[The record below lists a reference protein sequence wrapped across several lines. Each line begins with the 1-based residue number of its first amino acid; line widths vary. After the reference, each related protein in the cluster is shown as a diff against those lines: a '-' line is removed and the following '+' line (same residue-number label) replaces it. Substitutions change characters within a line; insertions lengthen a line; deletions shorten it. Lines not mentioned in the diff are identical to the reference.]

1 MMEFA
6 NQVQRKYD
14 NKILA
19 IRSDNG
25 TEFKNYTLDDFL
37 GEEGI
42 EHQYSTPYT
51 PQQNGVAERKN
62 RTLIEAAR
70 TMMMEYKSN
79 YNFWAEAI
87 STACHATNR
96 LYFRK
101 GLEKTPYE
109 ILTGNK
115 PNVSYFKVFGC
126 KCYIL
131 VKDTR
136 LSKFDSRAQEGIFVG
151 YATDSHAYRVFN
163 KSSGRVVESCDVT
176 FDEDDRSLEERSA
189 SFNLYNNLK
198 FNLNLKINL
207 DIYNNNQVQVHLNK
221 LKNNIHRKLVYLNT
235 QHQVTK
241 VKLQRNVTTRRQ
253 LANFCAH
260 HAFVSR
266 VEPLKVDDALKD
278 PDWLNAMQEELNNF
292 KRNDVWTL
300 MKRPDHCRNVIGT
313 KWIFKNKQDESG
325 TVIRNK
331 ARLVAQGYS
340 QVEGVDFGETFAP
353 VARLE
358 SIRILLAF
366 ASHHGFKLQQMDV
379 KSAFLN
385 GPLHEEV
392 YVKQPPGFEDPHFP
406 DHVFKLKKALY
417 GLKQAPRAWY
427 EHLKELLEDRGFE
440 VGKID
445 PTLFTKKVNG
455 ELFVCQ
461 LYVDDIIFGS
471 TNTKFNDEFAMLMTN
486 RFEMS
491 MMGELKYFLGFE
503 IKQMRQGTFIN
514 QAKYLQDMLKRFD
527 MKDAKGIGTPMQ
539 LKCQLTLDEGG
550 KAVDTK
556 LYRSMIGSLLYLCA
570 SRPDIMLSVARCLF
584 CVTMRAESR
593 SPTIRCSVELWELIV
608 HGHREPQDPT
618 RLTSTEF
625 YNRQLNASAR
635 DKIRSGINRKLL
647 DQVDDIVSAKELWDR
662 IVVLQEGTDLIQSAL
677 YETAKQEAYQF
688 MIRDGESIFD
698 AYARLGALKVRVKG
712 LGVEKYNDGFEMNEA
727 FIKSKVI
734 AMIAVKQEDTNLG
747 LNLQI
752 MTKSADLNS
761 DDLVS
766 YVAANE
772 SMAKAGKRLK
782 AMNRVDEASHNHEA
796 SHNLALKARAD
807 HESKEDYEIEEDEE
821 MTSTSD
827 IATDFA
833 FFAKKYKAKFPMLL
847 NDKKKKRTCYNCDED
862 NHFANECP
870 YEKRVDKPK
879 FIKGV
884 KPRLKP
890 NPIND
895 RYKKNKGRAFVG
907 AEYLSDEEEEDE
919 EKEAGVA
926 GLAYSKPGSLF
937 TYDYSKDYST
947 ENDVGSSFMARTTQD
962 DDSDDSPSSPIIGS
976 CLMARETKVMEP
988 PPSLS
993 SVLDDENEDQE
1004 ELTML
1009 KELYDVRCTLRGEA
1023 LVKFDFLMDSLKE
1036 KDESIEELEY
1046 QLNEKERR
1054 FNLLRQELKTERCI
1068 SQGLKQQIETYEL
1081 DKVKDLETIDRAQ
1094 LLTQELNASKE
1105 ELEVAHAS
1113 LTRDLDHL
1121 ERANKLVKDELKKLG
1136 ENHDLLQESY
1146 KKALGSM
1153 KDPIDVEKLAC
1164 SSISFT
1170 SEHAKLVEEHVR
1182 LQEELSLHV
1191 ETNAYLES
1199 LVTKYGL
1206 DYHPNESSCEQ
1217 ASILEENV
1225 RLTKELAKFTT
1236 AKNKMGLDDL
1246 LSKQRSNNQKY
1257 GLGYTPKSHKKNNYK
1272 KEKPAQDKNKKVTN
1286 NGKASKGKAT
1296 SGARTGPNDHYALF
1310 VDYYG
1315 DVYAN
1320 YVGPPNGYAYREYSI
1335 WGYSSGGPKWVFDS
1349 GCTNHMTGGK
1359 GVLDQFIEDI
1369 HKKSSIT
1376 FGDNSKGKV
1385 LGYGKVAISKDLCL
1399 ETVMLVEHL
1408 GYNLLSIYHLAD
1420 AGYNSYF
1427 TKYYV
1432 QVFRSDNLK
1441 LVLVGFV
1448 ENNLYVV
1455 DLSKESPSFS
1465 TCLMAA
1471 KHDEGWLWHRRLG
1484 HVNMRNLK
1492 QLLKGEHIVGL
1503 TGVSFEKDRVCS
1515 ACVAGKQL
1523 KKKHPI
1529 KSIVTTSRPLEL
1541 LHLDLFGPSHYDT
1554 LGGSKYG
1561 LVIVDDYSRY
1571 SWVFLLKSKDETHR
1585 EFITFAKKAQRMYE
1599 SEIKAIRTDNG
1610 TEFKNYTMQEF
1621 VDDEGIKHEFSAP
1634 YTPQQNGVVER
1645 KNRTIIEMART
1656 MLSEFNSP
1664 HNFWGEAIS
1673 TAVHYSN
1680 RLFLR
1685 PLHNKTPYEL
1695 LTGNKPNVM
1704 YIRVFGCKCL
1714 VKNNKGKLGK
1724 FETRTIEGIFVGY
1737 AENSHA
1743 YRYYNRSSG
1752 TIEVSCDVV
1761 FLEDN
1766 GSQVEQVVPCVAGN
1780 DVDPSSAIK
1789 HMGIGHIRP
1798 MEVHNDDQDDGVD
1811 VSSTPQVEPS
1821 STQAEPS
1828 SATQEPPSTQDES
1841 QSEEQEEDPHSME
1854 QDHDDDQETSSTH
1867 DQAQVVPHDQVLA
1880 RDEFIDHEGTIR
1892 KIKAATR
1899 ASDMKVDQ
1907 VLGSWSGEP
1916 PRGNVAK
1923 RGRMAD
1929 PPRRSSSRAPPQAQ
1943 QGTDTGSSAR
1953 GRTKSVATKHK
1964 DKNVVQEDDEVV
1976 PTINVGAANRL
1987 EWQEWRT
1994 LNPYR
1999 FEKPTYT
2006 RSDKAFWTNTQAAL
2020 WEGFYDSHEFMK
2032 HGNIVSPKAINPEEL
2047 ALHEA
2052 TKYRFVVQTLRS
2064 LGLYDLV
2071 CLKPDDTQDDPTFC
2085 PLLVRQFHC
2094 TVFFHDDED
2103 RTLTWMTGKT
2113 KYSCSYSQFRAAM
2126 GCGDDSDPGY
2136 KIHSRSRLT
2145 RGDISFCY
2153 PPNPTPGPPTISGM
2167 YYSYLVLAKLFREN
2181 LISKSG
2187 DHSEVRN
2194 YHLNLMYYCHPD
2206 RVRKIDGCDLIYCE
2220 LKRAIMDR
2228 MTPNYAQYVQR
2239 LINYIVPAPRNVIG
2253 EKVIMDPFRFPI
2265 QEATRP
2271 DVPSMMPT
2279 TERRSKAHHDH
2290 DASSSHSRRSQHG
2303 AARFFTCLFQMC
2315 KRSHDVAHQTL
2326 TMTQETRRRQN
2337 EFMASRN
2344 HFVPPPGPE
2353 MEPVIAPQWE
2363 MPPLTD
2369 EMLQNF
2375 DFSVYAHGALPRP
2388 ARAPPADYADDDE
2401 GNDDAGD
2408 DDAGDDDARESSSSL
2423 GFGHY

>member
-1 MMEFA
+1 MRHKWCIKGTRRLKETPHF
-6 NQVQRKYD
+6 NNNRK
-14 NKILA
+14 
-19 IRSDNG
+19 G
-25 TEFKNYTLDDFL
+25 V
-37 GEEGI
+37 
-42 EHQYSTPYT
+42 YSRNPS
-51 PQQNGVAERKN
+51 
-62 RTLIEAAR
+62 AAR
-70 TMMMEYKSN
+70 SN
-79 YNFWAEAI
+79 RASNRPPAAR
-87 STACHATNR
+87 ST
-96 LYFRK
+96 
-101 GLEKTPYE
+101 
-109 ILTGNK
+109 
-115 PNVSYFKVFGC
+115 
-126 KCYIL
+126 
-131 VKDTR
+131 
-136 LSKFDSRAQEGIFVG
+136 
-151 YATDSHAYRVFN
+151 
-163 KSSGRVVESCDVT
+163 GRQPE
-176 FDEDDRSLEERSA
+176 
-189 SFNLYNNLK
+189 
-198 FNLNLKINL
+198 
-207 DIYNNNQVQVHLNK
+207 HP
-221 LKNNIHRKLVYLNT
+221 
-235 QHQVTK
+235 
-241 VKLQRNVTTRRQ
+241 
-253 LANFCAH
+253 AH
-260 HAFVSR
+260 D
-266 VEPLKVDDALKD
+266 PVD
-278 PDWLNAMQEELNNF
+278 
-292 KRNDVWTL
+292 
-300 MKRPDHCRNVIGT
+300 
-313 KWIFKNKQDESG
+313 
-325 TVIRNK
+325 
-331 ARLVAQGYS
+331 
-340 QVEGVDFGETFAP
+340 
-353 VARLE
+353 
-358 SIRILLAF
+358 
-366 ASHHGFKLQQMDV
+366 
-379 KSAFLN
+379 
-385 GPLHEEV
+385 
-392 YVKQPPGFEDPHFP
+392 
-406 DHVFKLKKALY
+406 
-417 GLKQAPRAWY
+417 
-427 EHLKELLEDRGFE
+427 
-440 VGKID
+440 
-445 PTLFTKKVNG
+445 
-455 ELFVCQ
+455 
-461 LYVDDIIFGS
+461 
-471 TNTKFNDEFAMLMTN
+471 
-486 RFEMS
+486 
-491 MMGELKYFLGFE
+491 
-503 IKQMRQGTFIN
+503 
-514 QAKYLQDMLKRFD
+514 
-527 MKDAKGIGTPMQ
+527 
-539 LKCQLTLDEGG
+539 
-550 KAVDTK
+550 
-556 LYRSMIGSLLYLCA
+556 
-570 SRPDIMLSVARCLF
+570 
-584 CVTMRAESR
+584 R
-593 SPTIRCSVELWELIV
+593 SPTDSTQEHSNPVADRSAGPDRRVRRTARSTGRQPEEPDDEKMIRSPARSDRLRTGQSGPWSGLTGFVEETLSCSVELWEIIL
-608 HGHREPQDPT
+608 HGYREPQDPI

-635 DKIRSGINRKLL
+635 DKIRSGINHKLL
-647 DQVDDIVSAKELWDR
+647 DQVNDIGSAKELWDR
-662 IVVLQEGTDLIQSAL
+662 IVVLQEGTDLIQSSL
-677 YETAKQEAYQF
+677 YETAKQEAHRF
-688 MIRDGESIFD
+688 MIREEESIAD
-698 AYARLGALKVRVKG
+698 AYARLGALRVRIKG
-712 LGVEKYNDGFEMNEA
+712 LGAEKYDDGFEMNEG

-734 AMIAVKQEDTNLG
+734 AMIAVKQEDTNLA

-772 SMAKAGKRLK
+772 NMAKAGKMLM

-807 HESKEDYEIEEDEE
+807 HGGEEEYEIEEDEE

-833 FFAKKYKAKFPMLL
+833 FFAKKYKGKLPMLL
-847 NDKKKKRTCYNCDED
+847 NDKKKKRTCYNCDEES
-862 NHFANECP
+862 HFANECP

-895 RYKKNKGRAFVG
+895 RYKRNKGRAFVG

-926 GLAYSKPGSLF
+926 GLAFSKPGSLF

-947 ENDVGSSFMARTTQD
+947 ENDVGSSFMARITQD
-962 DDSDDSPSSPIIGS
+962 DDSDDSSSSTTVGS

-993 SVLDDENEDQE
+993 SVLDDEAENQK
-1004 ELTML
+1004 ELNVL
-1009 KELYDVRCTLRGEA
+1009 KELYNVRCTLRGEA

-1046 QLNEKERR
+1046 HLNDKERR

-1081 DKVKDLETIDRAQ
+1081 DKVKDLETIERAQ
-1094 LLTQELNASKE
+1094 SLTQELNASKE

-1136 ENHDLLQESY
+1136 ENHDLLQETYS
-1146 KKALGSM
+1146 KALESM
-1153 KDPIDVEKLAC
+1153 NDPIIDKDVA
-1164 SSISFT
+1164 SSSTTFT
-1170 SEHAKLVEEHVR
+1170 SEHAKLVAEHVR

-1191 ETNAYLES
+1191 ETNTYLES

-1206 DYHPNESSCEQ
+1206 NYYPNELACEQ
-1217 ASILEENV
+1217 ATTLEENV
-1225 RLTKELAKFTT
+1225 RLKKELAKFTT
-1236 AKNKMGLDDL
+1236 TKSKMGLDDL

-1257 GLGYTPKSHKKNNYK
+1257 GLGYVPKPYKKNNYK
-1272 KEKPAQDKNKKVTN
+1272 KEKPAQEKNKK
-1286 NGKASKGKAT
+1286 
-1296 SGARTGPNDHYALF
+1296 
-1310 VDYYG
+1310 
-1315 DVYAN
+1315 
-1320 YVGPPNGYAYREYSI
+1320 
-1335 WGYSSGGPKWVFDS
+1335 GYSSGGPKWVFDS
-1349 GCTNHMTGGK
+1349 GCTNHMTGGR

-1369 HKKSSIT
+1369 NKKSSIT

-1441 LVLVGFV
+1441 LVLVGYV

-1455 DLSKESPSFS
+1455 DLSKESPSPS

-1503 TGVSFEKDRVCS
+1503 TGISFEKDRVCS

-1523 KKKHPI
+1523 KKKHHI

-1585 EFITFAKKAQRMYE
+1585 EFITFAKKAQRTYE

-1743 YRYYNRSSG
+1743 YRYYNRSTR

-1780 DVDPSSAIK
+1780 DDDPSNAIK

-1798 MEVHNDDQDDGVD
+1798 MEVHSDDQGDGIE
-1811 VSSTPQVEPS
+1811 VSRSPQVEPS
-1821 STQAEPS
+1821 STQVEPS
-1828 SATQEPPSTQDES
+1828 SATQDVSSTQDEPHP
-1841 QSEEQEEDPHSME
+1841 EEQEESPQPTE

-1867 DQAQVVPHDQVLA
+1867 VQAQVVPHDQVLA

-1899 ASDMKVDQ
+1899 ASDMKVDL
-1907 VLGSWSGEP
+1907 VLGSISKGVVTRRHHALLMTYCQHHAFVSSFEPLKVHEALVDPDWVIAMQEELECFTRNEVWSLVERLKDHRINVIGTKWVFKNKQDEDGIVIRNKARLVAQGFAQIEGMDFEDTFAPVARLEAIRLLLAFASFNNFKLYQMDVKSAFLNGPLKETAYVAQPPGFEDPCRPNHVYLLHKALYGLKQAPRAWYEFLRDFLLQDGFCMGTVDSTLFTKRVKGGGLFICQIYVDDIIFGGTNPNHNKAFELLMTRKFEMSMMGELKFFLGFQV
-1916 PRGNVAK
+1916 RQLAK
-1923 RGRMAD
+1923 GTFISQEKYVRDMLKKFNMTNASPMKTPMPVKGQLGSCD
-1929 PPRRSSSRAPPQAQ
+1929 GEKDVDIK
-1943 QGTDTGSSAR
+1943 GTDIGSSAG
-1953 GRTKSVATKHK
+1953 GRTKSVVGKRK
-1964 DKNVVQEDDEVV
+1964 DKHAAQEDDEIV
-1976 PTINVGAANRL
+1976 PTFNVGIVNRL
-1987 EWQEWRT
+1987 EWQHLRT
-1994 LNPYR
+1994 VNPYR
-1999 FEKPTYT
+1999 FEQRTYT
-2006 RSDKAFWTNTQAAL
+2006 QGDKFFWTKTQAVL
-2020 WEGFYDSHEFMK
+2020 WDGYYDSHEFMK
-2032 HGNIVSPKAINPEEL
+2032 NGDIVSPKAINPVEL
-2047 ALHEA
+2047 GLHEA
-2052 TKYRFVVQTLRS
+2052 TKYRFVVGTLKGM
-2064 LGLYDLV
+2064 GLYDLM
-2071 CLKPDDTQDDPTFC
+2071 CLKPDDQQEDPTFC

-2103 RTLTWMTGKT
+2103 RTITWMTGKR
-2113 KYSCSYSQFRAAM
+2113 KYSCTYSQFRAAM
-2126 GCGDDSDPGY
+2126 GCGGDNAPGY
-2136 KIHSRSRLT
+2136 KIHSRSKLT
-2145 RGDISFCY
+2145 KGDISFCY
-2153 PPNPTPGPPTISGM
+2153 PANPTPGPPTISGM
-2167 YYSYLVLAKLFREN
+2167 YYSYLVLAKMFREN

-2187 DHSEVRN
+2187 DTSEVRN

-2206 RVRKIDGCDLIYCE
+2206 RVRKIDGCDLIFCE
-2220 LKRAIMDR
+2220 LRRAVLDR

-2239 LINYIVPAPRNVIG
+2239 LINYIVPAPLNTLG
-2253 EKVIMDPFRFPI
+2253 EKVIMDAFKIPT

-2279 TERRSKAHHDH
+2279 AERRSKERHDH
-2290 DASSSHSRRSQHG
+2290 DASSSYSRRPKHG
-2303 AARFFTCLFQMC
+2303 AARFFSSMWQMC
-2315 KRSHDVAHQTL
+2315 KNTNDVAHQSL
-2326 TMTQETRRRQN
+2326 ALNQETRRRQN
-2337 EFMASRN
+2337 EFMATRN
-2344 HFVPPPGPE
+2344 VPVPPPGPE
-2353 MEPVIAPQWE
+2353 LAPVVAPQWE
-2363 MPPLTD
+2363 MPPITD
-2369 EMLQNF
+2369 EMIQNF
-2375 DFSVYAHGALPRP
+2375 DFSMYAHGGLPPRT
-2388 ARAPPADYADDDE
+2388 ARTPTPADDGDGDGDEDEGDSAARDDDE
-2401 GNDDAGD
+2401 G
-2408 DDAGDDDARESSSSL
+2408 SYST
-2423 GFGHY
+2423 GHEFY

>member
-1 MMEFA
+1 MEEPA
-6 NQVQRKYD
+6 DPVCDRSTGPLTGGSGAPSGRPGGNRAATGQQPEKHQDDAKELRS
-14 NKILA
+14 L
-19 IRSDNG
+19 IRSDRP
-25 TEFKNYTLDDFL
+25 LD
-37 GEEGI
+37 
-42 EHQYSTPYT
+42 
-51 PQQNGVAERKN
+51 
-62 RTLIEAAR
+62 
-70 TMMMEYKSN
+70 
-79 YNFWAEAI
+79 
-87 STACHATNR
+87 
-96 LYFRK
+96 
-101 GLEKTPYE
+101 
-109 ILTGNK
+109 
-115 PNVSYFKVFGC
+115 
-126 KCYIL
+126 
-131 VKDTR
+131 
-136 LSKFDSRAQEGIFVG
+136 RAV
-151 YATDSHAYRVFN
+151 R
-163 KSSGRVVESCDVT
+163 
-176 FDEDDRSLEERSA
+176 
-189 SFNLYNNLK
+189 
-198 FNLNLKINL
+198 
-207 DIYNNNQVQVHLNK
+207 
-221 LKNNIHRKLVYLNT
+221 
-235 QHQVTK
+235 
-241 VKLQRNVTTRRQ
+241 
-253 LANFCAH
+253 
-260 HAFVSR
+260 
-266 VEPLKVDDALKD
+266 
-278 PDWLNAMQEELNNF
+278 
-292 KRNDVWTL
+292 
-300 MKRPDHCRNVIGT
+300 
-313 KWIFKNKQDESG
+313 
-325 TVIRNK
+325 
-331 ARLVAQGYS
+331 
-340 QVEGVDFGETFAP
+340 
-353 VARLE
+353 
-358 SIRILLAF
+358 
-366 ASHHGFKLQQMDV
+366 
-379 KSAFLN
+379 
-385 GPLHEEV
+385 
-392 YVKQPPGFEDPHFP
+392 
-406 DHVFKLKKALY
+406 
-417 GLKQAPRAWY
+417 
-427 EHLKELLEDRGFE
+427 
-440 VGKID
+440 
-445 PTLFTKKVNG
+445 
-455 ELFVCQ
+455 
-461 LYVDDIIFGS
+461 
-471 TNTKFNDEFAMLMTN
+471 
-486 RFEMS
+486 
-491 MMGELKYFLGFE
+491 
-503 IKQMRQGTFIN
+503 
-514 QAKYLQDMLKRFD
+514 
-527 MKDAKGIGTPMQ
+527 
-539 LKCQLTLDEGG
+539 
-550 KAVDTK
+550 
-556 LYRSMIGSLLYLCA
+556 
-570 SRPDIMLSVARCLF
+570 SVARS
-584 CVTMRAESR
+584 TG
-593 SPTIRCSVELWELIV
+593 CSVELWEIIL
-608 HGHREPQDPT
+608 HGYREPQDPD

-662 IVVLQEGTDLIQSAL
+662 IIVLQEGTDLIQSSL

-688 MIRDGESIFD
+688 MIRDGESVFD
-698 AYARLGALKVRVKG
+698 AYARLGALKVRIKG
-712 LGVEKYNDGFEMNEA
+712 LGGEKYNDGFEMNEA

-734 AMIAVKQEDTNLG
+734 AMIAVKQEDTNIG
-747 LNLQI
+747 LHLQI

-772 SMAKAGKRLK
+772 NMAKAGKRLK

-807 HESKEDYEIEEDEE
+807 HGGEEAYEIEEDEE

-833 FFAKKYKAKFPMLL
+833 FFAKKYKGKLPMLL

-862 NHFANECP
+862 SHFANECP

-895 RYKKNKGRAFVG
+895 RYKRNKGRAFVG

-926 GLAYSKPGSLF
+926 GLAFSKPGSLF

-947 ENDVGSSFMARTTQD
+947 ENDVGSSFMARITQD
-962 DDSDDSPSSPIIGS
+962 DDSDDSSSSTTIGS

-993 SVLDDENEDQE
+993 SVLDNEAENQD
-1004 ELTML
+1004 ELTVL
-1009 KELYDVRCTLRGEA
+1009 KELYNVRCTLRGEA

-1046 QLNEKERR
+1046 HLNDKERR

-1081 DKVKDLETIDRAQ
+1081 DKVKDLETIERAQ

-1136 ENHDLLQESY
+1136 KNHDLLQESY
-1146 KKALGSM
+1146 SKALESM
-1153 KDPIDVEKLAC
+1153 NDSIVDKNVA
-1164 SSISFT
+1164 SSSTTFT
-1170 SEHAKLVEEHVR
+1170 SEHAKLVAEHVR

-1191 ETNAYLES
+1191 ETNTYLES

-1206 DYHPNESSCEQ
+1206 NYYPNESACEQ
-1217 ASILEENV
+1217 ATTLEENV
-1225 RLTKELAKFTT
+1225 RLKKELAKFTT
-1236 AKNKMGLDDL
+1236 TKSKMGLDDL

-1257 GLGYTPKSHKKNNYK
+1257 GLGYVPKPYKKNNYK
-1272 KEKPAQDKNKKVTN
+1272 KEKPAQEKNKKVTN
-1286 NGKASKGKAT
+1286 DGKAPKGKAT
-1296 SGARTGPNDHYALF
+1296 SGDRTGPNNHYALF

-1320 YVGPPNGYAYREYSI
+1320 YVGPRNGYAYRGYSI

-1349 GCTNHMTGGK
+1349 GCTNHMTGGR

-1369 HKKSSIT
+1369 NKKSSIT

-1441 LVLVGFV
+1441 LVLVGYV

-1455 DLSKESPSFS
+1455 DLSKESPSPS

-1503 TGVSFEKDRVCS
+1503 TDISFEKDRVCS

-1585 EFITFAKKAQRMYE
+1585 EFITFAKKAQRTYE

-1695 LTGNKPNVM
+1695 LTGNKPNVT

-1743 YRYYNRSSG
+1743 YRYYNRSTG

-1780 DVDPSSAIK
+1780 DDDPSSAIK

-1798 MEVHNDDQDDGVD
+1798 MEVHSDDQGDGIE
-1811 VSSTPQVEPS
+1811 VSSSPQVEPS
-1821 STQAEPS
+1821 STQVEPS
-1828 SATQEPPSTQDES
+1828 SATQDVSSTQDEPHP
-1841 QSEEQEEDPHSME
+1841 EEQEESPQPTE

-1867 DQAQVVPHDQVLA
+1867 VQAQVVPHDQVLA

-1899 ASDMKVDQ
+1899 ASDMKVDLVLGSISKGVVTRRHHALLMTYCQHHAFVSSFEPLKVHEALVDPDWVIAMQEELECFTRNEVWSLVERPKDHRINVIGTKWVFKNKQDEDGIVIRNKARKFEMSMMGELKFFLGFQ
-1907 VLGSWSGEP
+1907 VRQLAKGTFISQEKYVKDMLKKFNMTNASPMKTPMPVKGQLGSCDENLGTTSQLDRSGHSPGQPAAQPAGPVHGPVNRSQTGQSGLLPGLTGLCAELPSFSHNFITTLEYMLCSCDFSLIDDMYAYPTTIPALSFSFTGSWSGESET
-1916 PRGNVAK
+1916 RGNVSK
-1923 RGRMAD
+1923 RGRAN
-1929 PPRRSSSRAPPQAQ
+1929 PPRRASNRVPPPAQ
-1943 QGTDTGSSAR
+1943 QGTDGGSSVG
-1953 GRTKSVATKHK
+1953 GRTKSVANKNK
-1964 DKNVVQEDDEVV
+1964 DKHVAQEDDEVV
-1976 PTINVGAANRL
+1976 PTVNVGAANRL
-1987 EWQEWRT
+1987 EWKAWRT
-1994 LNPYR
+1994 VNPYR
-1999 FEKPTYT
+1999 FAKPTYT
-2006 RSDKAFWTNTQAAL
+2006 RSDKAFWTNTQAVL
-2020 WEGFYDSHEFMK
+2020 WEGYYDSHEYMK
-2032 HGNIVSPKAINPEEL
+2032 HGNIVSPKAINPAEL

-2052 TKYRFVVQTLRS
+2052 TKYRFVVQTLKN
-2064 LGLYDLV
+2064 LGVYDLV
-2071 CLKPDDTQDDPTFC
+2071 CLKPDETQDDPTYC

-2113 KYSCSYSQFRAAM
+2113 KYSCTYSQFRAAM
-2126 GCGDDSDPGY
+2126 GCGDDSNPGY
-2136 KIHSRSRLT
+2136 RIHSRSRLT

-2153 PPNPTPGPPTISGM
+2153 PANPTAGPPTISGM

-2187 DHSEVRN
+2187 DSSEVRN

-2220 LKRAIMDR
+2220 LKRAVMDR

-2253 EKVIMDPFRFPI
+2253 EKVIMDAFKIPT

-2279 TERRSKAHHDH
+2279 AERRSKERYDH
-2290 DASSSHSRRSQHG
+2290 DASSSYSRRPKHG
-2303 AARFFTCLFQMC
+2303 AARFFSSMWQMC
-2315 KRSHDVAHQTL
+2315 KNTNDVAHQSL
-2326 TMTQETRRRQN
+2326 ALNQETRRRQN
-2337 EFMASRN
+2337 EFMATRN
-2344 HFVPPPGPE
+2344 VTVPPPGPE
-2353 MEPVIAPQWE
+2353 LAPVAAPQWE
-2363 MPPLTD
+2363 MPSITD
-2369 EMLQNF
+2369 EMIQNF
-2375 DFSVYAHGALPRP
+2375 DFSMYAHGGLPPRT
-2388 ARAPPADYADDDE
+2388 ARTPTPPPADDDGDEDEVDSAAGDDDE
-2401 GNDDAGD
+2401 G
-2408 DDAGDDDARESSSSL
+2408 SYST
-2423 GFGHY
+2423 GHEFY

>member
-1 MMEFA
+1 MDKLFEGLDEDSNLSVKEMKSRFLAYEA
-6 NQVQRKYD
+6 EKKKKEDELQNQMAEMTAMLK
-14 NKILA
+14 NLTA
-19 IRSDNG
+19 GG
-25 TEFKNYTLDDFL
+25 TSSGASVSKESYHD
-37 GEEGI
+37 
-42 EHQYSTPYT
+42 
-51 PQQNGVAERKN
+51 V
-62 RTLIEAAR
+62 
-70 TMMMEYKSN
+70 N
-79 YNFWAEAI
+79 YNYPRNT
-87 STACHATNR
+87 SPMPH
-96 LYFRK
+96 
-101 GLEKTPYE
+101 
-109 ILTGNK
+109 
-115 PNVSYFKVFGC
+115 
-126 KCYIL
+126 
-131 VKDTR
+131 
-136 LSKFDSRAQEGIFVG
+136 
-151 YATDSHAYRVFN
+151 
-163 KSSGRVVESCDVT
+163 
-176 FDEDDRSLEERSA
+176 
-189 SFNLYNNLK
+189 
-198 FNLNLKINL
+198 IN
-207 DIYNNNQVQVHLNK
+207 H
-221 LKNNIHRKLVYLNT
+221 
-235 QHQVTK
+235 
-241 VKLQRNVTTRRQ
+241 
-253 LANFCAH
+253 
-260 HAFVSR
+260 
-266 VEPLKVDDALKD
+266 
-278 PDWLNAMQEELNNF
+278 
-292 KRNDVWTL
+292 
-300 MKRPDHCRNVIGT
+300 
-313 KWIFKNKQDESG
+313 SG
-325 TVIRNK
+325 TVPHYD
-331 ARLVAQGYS
+331 GTH
-340 QVEGVDFGETFAP
+340 FP
-353 VARLE
+353 
-358 SIRILLAF
+358 
-366 ASHHGFKLQQMDV
+366 HW
-379 KSAFLN
+379 KSAMES
-385 GPLHEEV
+385 H
-392 YVKQPPGFEDPHFP
+392 
-406 DHVFKLKKALY
+406 
-417 GLKQAPRAWY
+417 
-427 EHLKELLEDRGFE
+427 
-440 VGKID
+440 I
-445 PTLFTKKVNG
+445 
-455 ELFVCQ
+455 
-461 LYVDDIIFGS
+461 
-471 TNTKFNDEFAMLMTN
+471 
-486 RFEMS
+486 
-491 MMGELKYFLGFE
+491 
-503 IKQMRQGTFIN
+503 
-514 QAKYLQDMLKRFD
+514 
-527 MKDAKGIGTPMQ
+527 
-539 LKCQLTLDEGG
+539 
-550 KAVDTK
+550 
-556 LYRSMIGSLLYLCA
+556 RS
-570 SRPDIMLSVARCLF
+570 
-584 CVTMRAESR
+584 
-593 SPTIRCSVELWELIV
+593 CSVELWELIV
-608 HGHREPQDPT
+608 HGYPEPQDPT

-937 TYDYSKDYST
+937 TYDYSKIT
-947 ENDVGSSFMARTTQD
+947 PRRMMLAL
-962 DDSDDSPSSPIIGS
+962 PSWQEQLKMMTPMT
-976 CLMARETKVMEP
+976 LP
-988 PPSLS
+988 PLQSLAL
-993 SVLDDENEDQE
+993 VLWQG
-1004 ELTML
+1004 
-1009 KELYDVRCTLRGEA
+1009 KPRCTLRGEA

-1153 KDPIDVEKLAC
+1153 KDPID
-1164 SSISFT
+1164 
-1170 SEHAKLVEEHVR
+1170 
-1182 LQEELSLHV
+1182 
-1191 ETNAYLES
+1191 TNAYLES

-1272 KEKPAQDKNKKVTN
+1272 KEKPAQDKNKK
-1286 NGKASKGKAT
+1286 
-1296 SGARTGPNDHYALF
+1296 
-1310 VDYYG
+1310 
-1315 DVYAN
+1315 
-1320 YVGPPNGYAYREYSI
+1320 
-1335 WGYSSGGPKWVFDS
+1335 GYSSGGPKWVFDS

-1376 FGDNSKGKV
+1376 FGDNSKGK
-1385 LGYGKVAISKDLCL
+1385 
-1399 ETVMLVEHL
+1399 
-1408 GYNLLSIYHLAD
+1408 
-1420 AGYNSYF
+1420 
-1427 TKYYV
+1427 
-1432 QVFRSDNLK
+1432 
-1441 LVLVGFV
+1441 
-1448 ENNLYVV
+1448 
-1455 DLSKESPSFS
+1455 
-1465 TCLMAA
+1465 
-1471 KHDEGWLWHRRLG
+1471 
-1484 HVNMRNLK
+1484 
-1492 QLLKGEHIVGL
+1492 
-1503 TGVSFEKDRVCS
+1503 
-1515 ACVAGKQL
+1515 
-1523 KKKHPI
+1523 
-1529 KSIVTTSRPLEL
+1529 
-1541 LHLDLFGPSHYDT
+1541 
-1554 LGGSKYG
+1554 
-1561 LVIVDDYSRY
+1561 
-1571 SWVFLLKSKDETHR
+1571 
-1585 EFITFAKKAQRMYE
+1585 
-1599 SEIKAIRTDNG
+1599 
-1610 TEFKNYTMQEF
+1610 
-1621 VDDEGIKHEFSAP
+1621 AP

-1828 SATQEPPSTQDES
+1828 SVTQEPSSTQDES

-1907 VLGSWSGEP
+1907 VLGSISRGVVHEALVDPDWVIAMQEELECFTRNEVWSLVERP
-1916 PRGNVAK
+1916 
-1923 RGRMAD
+1923 
-1929 PPRRSSSRAPPQAQ
+1929 
-1943 QGTDTGSSAR
+1943 
-1953 GRTKSVATKHK
+1953 K
-1964 DKNVVQEDDEVV
+1964 DHR
-1976 PTINVGAANRL
+1976 INVIGTKWVFKNKQDENGIVIRNKARLVAQGFAQIEGMDFEDTFAPVARLEAIRLLLAFASFHNFKLYQMDVKSAFLNGPLKETAYVAQPPGFEDPCRPNHVYLLHKALYGLKQAPRAWYEFLRDFLLHDGFCMGTVDSTLFTKRVKGGGLFICQIYVDDIIFGGTNPNHNKAFELLMTRKFEMSMMGELKFFLGFQVRQLAKGTFISQEKYVKDMLKKFNMTNASPMKTPMPVKGQLGSCDGEKDVDIKHDPVHSPVDRPLDRLVRRTARSNRMANRL
-1987 EWQEWRT
+1987 VRSVV
-1994 LNPYR
+1994 
-1999 FEKPTYT
+1999 
-2006 RSDKAFWTNTQAAL
+2006 RSDRL
-2020 WEGFYDSHEFMK
+2020 LRR
-2032 HGNIVSPKAINPEEL
+2032 L
-2047 ALHEA
+2047 A
-2052 TKYRFVVQTLRS
+2052 Q
-2064 LGLYDLV
+2064 
-2071 CLKPDDTQDDPTFC
+2071 
-2085 PLLVRQFHC
+2085 
-2094 TVFFHDDED
+2094 
-2103 RTLTWMTGKT
+2103 
-2113 KYSCSYSQFRAAM
+2113 
-2126 GCGDDSDPGY
+2126 
-2136 KIHSRSRLT
+2136 
-2145 RGDISFCY
+2145 
-2153 PPNPTPGPPTISGM
+2153 
-2167 YYSYLVLAKLFREN
+2167 LFRM
-2181 LISKSG
+2181 ISS
-2187 DHSEVRN
+2187 R
-2194 YHLNLMYYCHPD
+2194 HLNL
-2206 RVRKIDGCDLIYCE
+2206 G
-2220 LKRAIMDR
+2220 
-2228 MTPNYAQYVQR
+2228 YAF
-2239 LINYIVPAPRNVIG
+2239 G
-2253 EKVIMDPFRFPI
+2253 F
-2265 QEATRP
+2265 
-2271 DVPSMMPT
+2271 
-2279 TERRSKAHHDH
+2279 
-2290 DASSSHSRRSQHG
+2290 
-2303 AARFFTCLFQMC
+2303 
-2315 KRSHDVAHQTL
+2315 L
-2326 TMTQETRRRQN
+2326 T
-2337 EFMASRN
+2337 
-2344 HFVPPPGPE
+2344 
-2353 MEPVIAPQWE
+2353 
-2363 MPPLTD
+2363 
-2369 EMLQNF
+2369 
-2375 DFSVYAHGALPRP
+2375 
-2388 ARAPPADYADDDE
+2388 YADDMYTYLL
-2401 GNDDAGD
+2401 AIL
-2408 DDAGDDDARESSSSL
+2408 SL
-2423 GFGHY
+2423 LC

>member
-1 MMEFA
+1 MRHKWCIKGTRRLKETPTSTTIEKGSTA
-6 NQVQRKYD
+6 E
-14 NKILA
+14 
-19 IRSDNG
+19 IRS
-25 TEFKNYTLDDFL
+25 
-37 GEEGI
+37 
-42 EHQYSTPYT
+42 
-51 PQQNGVAERKN
+51 
-62 RTLIEAAR
+62 AAR
-70 TMMMEYKSN
+70 SNRASNRPVRRAARSTGRQPGKSG
-79 YNFWAEAI
+79 ARPGRPA
-87 STACHATNR
+87 ANR
-96 LYFRK
+96 APH
-101 GLEKTPYE
+101 ENIANP
-109 ILTGNK
+109 
-115 PNVSYFKVFGC
+115 V
-126 KCYIL
+126 
-131 VKDTR
+131 
-136 LSKFDSRAQEGIFVG
+136 A
-151 YATDSHAYRVFN
+151 
-163 KSSGRVVESCDVT
+163 
-176 FDEDDRSLEERSA
+176 DRS
-189 SFNLYNNLK
+189 
-198 FNLNLKINL
+198 
-207 DIYNNNQVQVHLNK
+207 
-221 LKNNIHRKLVYLNT
+221 T
-235 QHQVTK
+235 G
-241 VKLQRNVTTRRQ
+241 LQTGESGARPGRPVANRAPTGRQ
-253 LANFCAH
+253 
-260 HAFVSR
+260 
-266 VEPLKVDDALKD
+266 P
-278 PDWLNAMQEELNNF
+278 EEL
-292 KRNDVWTL
+292 
-300 MKRPDHCRNVIGT
+300 
-313 KWIFKNKQDESG
+313 QD
-325 TVIRNK
+325 
-331 ARLVAQGYS
+331 
-340 QVEGVDFGETFAP
+340 
-353 VARLE
+353 
-358 SIRILLAF
+358 
-366 ASHHGFKLQQMDV
+366 
-379 KSAFLN
+379 
-385 GPLHEEV
+385 
-392 YVKQPPGFEDPHFP
+392 
-406 DHVFKLKKALY
+406 
-417 GLKQAPRAWY
+417 
-427 EHLKELLEDRGFE
+427 
-440 VGKID
+440 
-445 PTLFTKKVNG
+445 
-455 ELFVCQ
+455 
-461 LYVDDIIFGS
+461 
-471 TNTKFNDEFAMLMTN
+471 
-486 RFEMS
+486 
-491 MMGELKYFLGFE
+491 
-503 IKQMRQGTFIN
+503 
-514 QAKYLQDMLKRFD
+514 
-527 MKDAKGIGTPMQ
+527 DAKGVRSLVRSDRPHHR
-539 LKCQLTLDEGG
+539 
-550 KAVDTK
+550 AV
-556 LYRSMIGSLLYLCA
+556 R
-570 SRPDIMLSVARCLF
+570 SVARS
-584 CVTMRAESR
+584 TG
-593 SPTIRCSVELWELIV
+593 CSVELWEIIV
-608 HGHREPQDPT
+608 HGHREPQDPI

-662 IVVLQEGTDLIQSAL
+662 IIVLQEGTDLIQSAL
-677 YETAKQEAYQF
+677 YETAKQEAHQF
-688 MIRDGESIFD
+688 MIRDGESVAD
-698 AYARLGALKVRVKG
+698 AYARLGALRVRVKG

-734 AMIAVKQEDTNLG
+734 AMIAVNQEDTNLA

-772 SMAKAGKRLK
+772 NMAKAGKRLK

-807 HESKEDYEIEEDEE
+807 HGSKEDYEIEEDEE

-827 IATDFA
+827 MATDFA

-862 NHFANECP
+862 SHFANECP

-890 NPIND
+890 NPINE

-926 GLAYSKPGSLF
+926 GLAFSKPGSLF

-962 DDSDDSPSSPIIGS
+962 EDSDDSDDSPSSTIVGS

-993 SVLDDENEDQE
+993 SVLDDENENQE
-1004 ELTML
+1004 ELIVL

-1046 QLNEKERR
+1046 HLNEKERR

-1094 LLTQELNASKE
+1094 SLTQVLHASKE

-1121 ERANKLVKDELKKLG
+1121 ERANKLVKDEIKKLG
-1136 ENHDLLQESY
+1136 ENHDLLQETY
-1146 KKALGSM
+1146 TKALESM
-1153 KDPIDVEKLAC
+1153 KDPIVVEKHA
-1164 SSISFT
+1164 SSPTSFT

-1246 LSKQRSNNQKY
+1246 LSKQRSNNQKF
-1257 GLGYTPKSHKKNNYK
+1257 GLGYVPKSHKKKNYN

-1286 NGKASKGKAT
+1286 NGKAT
-1296 SGARTGPNDHYALF
+1296 SGDRTGPNNHYALF

-1320 YVGPPNGYAYREYSI
+1320 YVGPPNGYAYRGYSI

-1349 GCTNHMTGGK
+1349 GCTNHMTGGR

-1369 HKKSSIT
+1369 NKKSSIT

-1399 ETVMLVEHL
+1399 ETVMLVESL

-1427 TKYYV
+1427 TNYCVK
-1432 QVFRSDNLK
+1432 VFRSDNLK
-1441 LVLVGFV
+1441 LVLVGYV

-1455 DLSKESPSFS
+1455 DLSKESSSHS
-1465 TCLMAA
+1465 TCLMAT

-1492 QLLKGEHIVGL
+1492 LLLKGEHIVGL
-1503 TGVSFEKDRVCS
+1503 TGISFEKDRVCS

-1585 EFITFAKKAQRMYE
+1585 EFIIFAKKAQRMYE

-1704 YIRVFGCKCL
+1704 YFRVFGCKCL

-1743 YRYYNRSSG
+1743 YRYYNRSTG
-1752 TIEVSCDVV
+1752 TIEVSCDVE

-1766 GSQVEQVVPCVAGN
+1766 GFQVEQVVPCVAGN
-1780 DVDPSSAIK
+1780 DLDPSSAIK

-1798 MEVHNDDQDDGVD
+1798 IEVHNDDGVE
-1811 VSSTPQVEPS
+1811 VSSTAQVEPS

-1828 SATQEPPSTQDES
+1828 SATQEPSSTQDES
-1841 QSEEQEEDPHSME
+1841 HSEEQEESPHSIE
-1854 QDHDDDQETSSTH
+1854 QDHDDDQETSTTH
-1867 DQAQVVPHDQVLA
+1867 DQAQVIPHDQVLA

-1907 VLGSWSGEP
+1907 VLGSWSGEG
-1916 PRGNVAK
+1916 RGNVAK
-1923 RGRMAD
+1923 RGRTAD
-1929 PPRRSSSRAPPQAQ
+1929 PPRRSSGRVPPQTH
-1943 QGTDTGSSAR
+1943 QGTDIGSSAG
-1953 GRTKSVATKHK
+1953 GRSKSVGGKKK
-1964 DKNVVQEDDEVV
+1964 DKHAAQEDDEIV
-1976 PTINVGAANRL
+1976 PTFNVGNANRV
-1987 EWQEWRT
+1987 EWQEMRT
-1994 LNPYR
+1994 VNPYR
-1999 FEKPTYT
+1999 FEQRTYT
-2006 RSDKAFWTNTQAAL
+2006 RGDKFFWTKTQAAL
-2020 WEGFYDSHEFMK
+2020 WDGYYDSHEFMK
-2032 HGNIVSPKAINPEEL
+2032 NGDIASPKAINPEEL
-2047 ALHEA
+2047 TLHEA
-2052 TKYRFVVQTLRS
+2052 TKYRFVVQTLKGM
-2064 LGLYDLV
+2064 GLYDLV
-2071 CLKPDDTQDDPTFC
+2071 CLKPDADQEDPTFC

-2094 TVFFHDDED
+2094 TIFFHDDED
-2103 RTLTWMTGKT
+2103 RTITWMTGKE
-2113 KYSCSYSQFRAAM
+2113 KYSCTYSQFRAAM
-2126 GCGDDSDPGY
+2126 GCGGDSAPGY
-2136 KIHSRSRLT
+2136 KIHSRSKLT
-2145 RGDISFCY
+2145 KGDISFCY
-2153 PPNPTPGPPTISGM
+2153 PANPTPRPPTISGM
-2167 YYSYLVLAKLFREN
+2167 YYSYLVLAKIFRES

-2187 DHSEVRN
+2187 DSSEVRN
-2194 YHLNLMYYCHPD
+2194 YHLNLRYYCHPG
-2206 RVRKIDGCDLIYCE
+2206 RVRKIDGCDLIHCE
-2220 LKRAIMDR
+2220 LKRAVMDR

-2239 LINYIVPAPRNVIG
+2239 LINYIVPAPLNVLG
-2253 EKVIMDPFRFPI
+2253 ERVIMDPFRIPI

-2271 DVPSMMPT
+2271 DVPSMMPS
-2279 TERRSKAHHDH
+2279 TERRSKEHHDH
-2290 DASSSHSRRSQHG
+2290 DASSSYSRRPKHG
-2303 AARFFTCLFQMC
+2303 AARFFSSMWQMC
-2315 KRSHDVAHQTL
+2315 KNTNDVAHQSL
-2326 TMTQETRRRQN
+2326 TVNQETRRRQN

-2344 HFVPPPGPE
+2344 HPVPPSGPE
-2353 MEPVIAPQWE
+2353 MEPVVAPQWE

-2369 EMLQNF
+2369 EMIPNF
-2375 DFSVYAHGALPRP
+2375 DFSMYAHGGLPPRT
-2388 ARAPPADYADDDE
+2388 ARAPTPA
-2401 GNDDAGD
+2401 DDAGD
-2408 DDAGDDDARESSSSL
+2408 EDEGDAAARDDGESSYSRA
-2423 GFGHY
+2423 

>member
-1 MMEFA
+1 MDKLFEGLDEDSNLSVKEMKSRFLAYEA
-6 NQVQRKYD
+6 EKKKKEDELQNQMAEMTAMLK
-14 NKILA
+14 NLTA
-19 IRSDNG
+19 GG
-25 TEFKNYTLDDFL
+25 TSSGASVSKESYHD
-37 GEEGI
+37 
-42 EHQYSTPYT
+42 
-51 PQQNGVAERKN
+51 V
-62 RTLIEAAR
+62 
-70 TMMMEYKSN
+70 N
-79 YNFWAEAI
+79 YNYPRNT
-87 STACHATNR
+87 SPMPH
-96 LYFRK
+96 
-101 GLEKTPYE
+101 
-109 ILTGNK
+109 
-115 PNVSYFKVFGC
+115 
-126 KCYIL
+126 
-131 VKDTR
+131 
-136 LSKFDSRAQEGIFVG
+136 
-151 YATDSHAYRVFN
+151 
-163 KSSGRVVESCDVT
+163 
-176 FDEDDRSLEERSA
+176 
-189 SFNLYNNLK
+189 
-198 FNLNLKINL
+198 IN
-207 DIYNNNQVQVHLNK
+207 H
-221 LKNNIHRKLVYLNT
+221 
-235 QHQVTK
+235 
-241 VKLQRNVTTRRQ
+241 
-253 LANFCAH
+253 
-260 HAFVSR
+260 
-266 VEPLKVDDALKD
+266 
-278 PDWLNAMQEELNNF
+278 
-292 KRNDVWTL
+292 
-300 MKRPDHCRNVIGT
+300 
-313 KWIFKNKQDESG
+313 SG
-325 TVIRNK
+325 TVPHYD
-331 ARLVAQGYS
+331 GTH
-340 QVEGVDFGETFAP
+340 FP
-353 VARLE
+353 
-358 SIRILLAF
+358 
-366 ASHHGFKLQQMDV
+366 HW
-379 KSAFLN
+379 KSAMES
-385 GPLHEEV
+385 H
-392 YVKQPPGFEDPHFP
+392 
-406 DHVFKLKKALY
+406 
-417 GLKQAPRAWY
+417 
-427 EHLKELLEDRGFE
+427 
-440 VGKID
+440 I
-445 PTLFTKKVNG
+445 
-455 ELFVCQ
+455 
-461 LYVDDIIFGS
+461 
-471 TNTKFNDEFAMLMTN
+471 
-486 RFEMS
+486 
-491 MMGELKYFLGFE
+491 
-503 IKQMRQGTFIN
+503 
-514 QAKYLQDMLKRFD
+514 
-527 MKDAKGIGTPMQ
+527 
-539 LKCQLTLDEGG
+539 
-550 KAVDTK
+550 
-556 LYRSMIGSLLYLCA
+556 RS
-570 SRPDIMLSVARCLF
+570 
-584 CVTMRAESR
+584 
-593 SPTIRCSVELWELIV
+593 CSVELWELIV
-608 HGHREPQDPT
+608 HGHPEPQDPT

-1246 LSKQRSNNQKY
+1246 LSKQRSNNQKF
-1257 GLGYTPKSHKKNNYK
+1257 GLGYVSKSHKKKNYN

-1296 SGARTGPNDHYALF
+1296 SGDRTGPNDHYALF

-1798 MEVHNDDQDDGVD
+1798 MEIHNDDQDDGVD

-1880 RDEFIDHEGTIR
+1880 RDEFIDHEGTVR

-1907 VLGSWSGEP
+1907 VLGDEWTEANPGH
-1916 PRGNVAK
+1916 VAK
-1923 RGRMAD
+1923 RGRSSGV
-1929 PPRRSSSRAPPQAQ
+1929 PPRRSTGRAPLTRGGSSTGGRIKKSANKRKDKEAAQ
-1943 QGTDTGSSAR
+1943 DGDEVLPDFHTGS
-1953 GRTKSVATKHK
+1953 VH
-1964 DKNVVQEDDEVV
+1964 
-1976 PTINVGAANRL
+1976 IGAWRRL
-1987 EWQEWRT
+1987 RES
-1994 LNPYR
+1994 NPYR
-1999 FEKPTYT
+1999 FEEPTYT
-2006 RSDKAFWTNTQAAL
+2006 GGDQFFWTNTQQVM
-2020 WEGFYDSHEFMK
+2020 WDEFYDSREYMK
-2032 HGNIVSPKAINPEEL
+2032 KGTIVMPKAIKDVIGMY
-2047 ALHEA
+2047 EA
-2052 TKYRFVVQTLRS
+2052 TKFRFVVATLR
-2064 LGLYDLV
+2064 LMGLYDLM
-2071 CLKPDDTQDDPTFC
+2071 CLTPTDGCYC
-2085 PLLVRQFHC
+2085 PTLVRQFHC
-2094 TVFFHDDED
+2094 TVFFHDDAA
-2103 RTLTWMTGKT
+2103 RTMTWMTGKQ
-2113 KYSCSYSQFRAAM
+2113 KYTCNYLDFCEALGFGGGRTSGFKIYSQQKFN
-2126 GCGDDSDPGY
+2126 
-2136 KIHSRSRLT
+2136 
-2145 RGDISFCY
+2145 RGDIAGCY
-2153 PPNPTPGPPTISGM
+2153 PPEPTPGPPTISGM
-2167 YYSYLVLAKLFREN
+2167 YYSYLLLAKLFRET

-2187 DHSEVRN
+2187 DTSECRA
-2194 YHLNLMYYCHPD
+2194 YHLNLMYYCLPEHRQP
-2206 RVRKIDGCDLIYCE
+2206 IDGCDLIYCE
-2220 LKRAIMDR
+2220 LRR
-2228 MTPNYAQYVQR
+2228 CVRERLTPNLAQYVQL
-2239 LINYIVPAPRNVIG
+2239 LINKVVPAPLNTLG
-2253 EKVIMDPFRFPI
+2253 ERVRM
-2265 QEATRP
+2265 EAFKIPAQGDNP
-2271 DVPSMMPT
+2271 DVPEMMPS
-2279 TERRSKAHHDH
+2279 ERRSKARHDP
-2290 DASSSHSRRSQHG
+2290 ASSSSSRRPQRG
-2303 AARFFTCLFQMC
+2303 VARFFSRLWQMC
-2315 KRSHDVAHQTL
+2315 KNTNDVAHQSL
-2326 TMTQETRRRQN
+2326 SLNQETRRRQN
-2337 EFMASRN
+2337 EFMAARN
-2344 HFVPPPGPE
+2344 VPIPPPGPE
-2353 MEPVIAPQWE
+2353 LEPVQAPDWE
-2363 MPPLTD
+2363 MPLLTD
-2369 EMLQNF
+2369 EMFQNF
-2375 DFSVYAHGALPRP
+2375 DPSLYFGGRFAH
-2388 ARAPPADYADDDE
+2388 APPADDDDE
-2401 GNDDAGD
+2401 ED
-2408 DDAGDDDARESSSSL
+2408 DDGAEDDDGDEDDDEEDDDDEDDDGDGDGNSPSV
-2423 GFGHY
+2423 GPHFY

>member
-1 MMEFA
+1 M
-6 NQVQRKYD
+6 
-14 NKILA
+14 
-19 IRSDNG
+19 
-25 TEFKNYTLDDFL
+25 
-37 GEEGI
+37 
-42 EHQYSTPYT
+42 
-51 PQQNGVAERKN
+51 
-62 RTLIEAAR
+62 AR
-70 TMMMEYKSN
+70 TS
-79 YNFWAEAI
+79 
-87 STACHATNR
+87 S
-96 LYFRK
+96 
-101 GLEKTPYE
+101 PS
-109 ILTGNK
+109 LTG
-115 PNVSYFKVFGC
+115 
-126 KCYIL
+126 
-131 VKDTR
+131 
-136 LSKFDSRAQEGIFVG
+136 
-151 YATDSHAYRVFN
+151 
-163 KSSGRVVESCDVT
+163 
-176 FDEDDRSLEERSA
+176 A
-189 SFNLYNNLK
+189 S
-198 FNLNLKINL
+198 
-207 DIYNNNQVQVHLNK
+207 
-221 LKNNIHRKLVYLNT
+221 
-235 QHQVTK
+235 
-241 VKLQRNVTTRRQ
+241 
-253 LANFCAH
+253 
-260 HAFVSR
+260 
-266 VEPLKVDDALKD
+266 P
-278 PDWLNAMQEELNNF
+278 
-292 KRNDVWTL
+292 
-300 MKRPDHCRNVIGT
+300 
-313 KWIFKNKQDESG
+313 
-325 TVIRNK
+325 
-331 ARLVAQGYS
+331 ARLTWQVGPQG
-340 QVEGVDFGETFAP
+340 VVD
-353 VARLE
+353 
-358 SIRILLAF
+358 
-366 ASHHGFKLQQMDV
+366 
-379 KSAFLN
+379 
-385 GPLHEEV
+385 
-392 YVKQPPGFEDPHFP
+392 
-406 DHVFKLKKALY
+406 
-417 GLKQAPRAWY
+417 
-427 EHLKELLEDRGFE
+427 
-440 VGKID
+440 
-445 PTLFTKKVNG
+445 
-455 ELFVCQ
+455 C
-461 LYVDDIIFGS
+461 
-471 TNTKFNDEFAMLMTN
+471 
-486 RFEMS
+486 
-491 MMGELKYFLGFE
+491 
-503 IKQMRQGTFIN
+503 
-514 QAKYLQDMLKRFD
+514 
-527 MKDAKGIGTPMQ
+527 
-539 LKCQLTLDEGG
+539 
-550 KAVDTK
+550 
-556 LYRSMIGSLLYLCA
+556 
-570 SRPDIMLSVARCLF
+570 
-584 CVTMRAESR
+584 
-593 SPTIRCSVELWELIV
+593 CSVELWEIIL
-608 HGHREPQDPT
+608 HGYREPQDPI

-647 DQVDDIVSAKELWDR
+647 DQVNDIGSAKELWDR
-662 IVVLQEGTDLIQSAL
+662 IVVLQEGTDLIQSSL
-677 YETAKQEAYQF
+677 YETAKQEAHRF
-688 MIRDGESIFD
+688 MIREGESVAD
-698 AYARLGALKVRVKG
+698 AYARLGALRVRIKG
-712 LGVEKYNDGFEMNEA
+712 LGAEKYDDGFEMNEG

-734 AMIAVKQEDTNLG
+734 AMIAVKQEDTNLA

-772 SMAKAGKRLK
+772 NMAKAGKMLM

-807 HESKEDYEIEEDEE
+807 HGGEEEYEIEEDEE

-833 FFAKKYKAKFPMLL
+833 FFAKKYKGKLPMLL
-847 NDKKKKRTCYNCDED
+847 NDKKKKRTCYNCDEES
-862 NHFANECP
+862 HFANECP

-895 RYKKNKGRAFVG
+895 RYKRNKGRAFVG

-926 GLAYSKPGSLF
+926 GLAFSKPGSLF

-947 ENDVGSSFMARTTQD
+947 ENDVGSSFMARITQD
-962 DDSDDSPSSPIIGS
+962 DDSDDSSSSTTVGS

-993 SVLDDENEDQE
+993 SVLDNEAENQD
-1004 ELTML
+1004 ELTVL
-1009 KELYDVRCTLRGEA
+1009 KELYNVRCTLRGEA

-1046 QLNEKERR
+1046 HLNDKERR

-1081 DKVKDLETIDRAQ
+1081 DKVKDLETIERAQ
-1094 LLTQELNASKE
+1094 SLTQELNASKE

-1136 ENHDLLQESY
+1136 KNHDLLQETYS
-1146 KKALGSM
+1146 KALESM
-1153 KDPIDVEKLAC
+1153 NDSIVDKNVA
-1164 SSISFT
+1164 SSSTTFT
-1170 SEHAKLVEEHVR
+1170 SEHAKLVAEHVR

-1191 ETNAYLES
+1191 ETNTYLES

-1206 DYHPNESSCEQ
+1206 NYYPNESACEQ
-1217 ASILEENV
+1217 ATTLEENV
-1225 RLTKELAKFTT
+1225 RLKKELAKFTT
-1236 AKNKMGLDDL
+1236 TKSKMGLDDL

-1257 GLGYTPKSHKKNNYK
+1257 GLGYVPKPYKKNNYK
-1272 KEKPAQDKNKKVTN
+1272 KEKPAQEKNKK
-1286 NGKASKGKAT
+1286 
-1296 SGARTGPNDHYALF
+1296 
-1310 VDYYG
+1310 
-1315 DVYAN
+1315 
-1320 YVGPPNGYAYREYSI
+1320 
-1335 WGYSSGGPKWVFDS
+1335 GYSSGGPKWVFDS
-1349 GCTNHMTGGK
+1349 GCTNHMTGGR

-1369 HKKSSIT
+1369 NKKSSIT

-1441 LVLVGFV
+1441 LVLVGYV

-1455 DLSKESPSFS
+1455 DLSKESPSPS

-1503 TGVSFEKDRVCS
+1503 TGISFEKDRVCS

-1585 EFITFAKKAQRMYE
+1585 EFITFAKKAQRTYE

-1743 YRYYNRSSG
+1743 YRYYNRSTG

-1780 DVDPSSAIK
+1780 DDDPSSAIK

-1798 MEVHNDDQDDGVD
+1798 MEVHSDDQGDGIE
-1811 VSSTPQVEPS
+1811 VSSSPQVEPS
-1821 STQAEPS
+1821 STQVEPS
-1828 SATQEPPSTQDES
+1828 SATQDVSSTQDEPHP
-1841 QSEEQEEDPHSME
+1841 EEQEESPQPTE

-1867 DQAQVVPHDQVLA
+1867 VQAQVVPHDQVLA

-1899 ASDMKVDQ
+1899 ASDMKVDL
-1907 VLGSWSGEP
+1907 VLGSISKGVVTRRHHALLMTYCQHHAFVSSFEPLKVHEALVDPDWVIAMQEELECFTRNEVWSLVERPKDHRINVIGTKWVFKNKQDEDGIVIRNKARLVAQGFAQIEGSWSGEG
-1916 PRGNVAK
+1916 RGNVAK
-1923 RGRMAD
+1923 RGRTAD
-1929 PPRRSSSRAPPQAQ
+1929 PPRRSSGRVPPQTH
-1943 QGTDTGSSAR
+1943 QGTDIGSSAG
-1953 GRTKSVATKHK
+1953 GRTKSVSGKRK
-1964 DKNVVQEDDEVV
+1964 DKHAAQEDDEIV
-1976 PTINVGAANRL
+1976 PTFNVGNVNRL
-1987 EWQEWRT
+1987 EWQELRT
-1994 LNPYR
+1994 VNPYR
-1999 FEKPTYT
+1999 FEQRTYT
-2006 RSDKAFWTNTQAAL
+2006 QGDKFFWTKTQAVL
-2020 WEGFYDSHEFMK
+2020 WDGYYDSHEFMK
-2032 HGNIVSPKAINPEEL
+2032 NGDIVSPKAINPVEL

-2052 TKYRFVVQTLRS
+2052 TKYRFVVETLKGM
-2064 LGLYDLV
+2064 GLYDLV
-2071 CLKPDDTQDDPTFC
+2071 CLKPDDQQEDPTFC

-2103 RTLTWMTGKT
+2103 RTITWMTGKR
-2113 KYSCSYSQFRAAM
+2113 KYSCTYSQFRAAM
-2126 GCGDDSDPGY
+2126 GCGGDSAPGY
-2136 KIHSRSRLT
+2136 KIHSRSKLT
-2145 RGDISFCY
+2145 KGDISFCY
-2153 PPNPTPGPPTISGM
+2153 PANPIPGPPTISGM
-2167 YYSYLVLAKLFREN
+2167 YYSYLVLAKMFREN

-2187 DHSEVRN
+2187 DTSEVRN

-2206 RVRKIDGCDLIYCE
+2206 RVRKIDGCDLIHCE
-2220 LKRAIMDR
+2220 LKRAVMDR

-2239 LINYIVPAPRNVIG
+2239 LINYIVPAPLNTLG
-2253 EKVIMDPFRFPI
+2253 EKVIMDPFKIPT

-2271 DVPSMMPT
+2271 DVPSMMPI
-2279 TERRSKAHHDH
+2279 TERRSKERHDH
-2290 DASSSHSRRSQHG
+2290 DASSSYSRRPKHG
-2303 AARFFTCLFQMC
+2303 AARFFSSMWQMC
-2315 KRSHDVAHQTL
+2315 KNTNDVAHQSL
-2326 TMTQETRRRQN
+2326 TVNQETRRRQN

-2344 HFVPPPGPE
+2344 HPVPPSGPE
-2353 MEPVIAPQWE
+2353 MEPVVAPQWE
-2363 MPPLTD
+2363 MPLLTD
-2369 EMLQNF
+2369 EMIQNF
-2375 DFSVYAHGALPRP
+2375 DFSMYAHGSLPPRT
-2388 ARAPPADYADDDE
+2388 ARAPTPPGDGGDEDE
-2401 GNDDAGD
+2401 GDAASRDEG
-2408 DDAGDDDARESSSSL
+2408 ASSYSS
-2423 GFGHY
+2423 GHEFY

>member
-1 MMEFA
+1 MEEPA
-6 NQVQRKYD
+6 DPVCDRSTGPLTGGSGAPSGRPGGNRAATGHQPEKHQDDAKEPRS
-14 NKILA
+14 L
-19 IRSDNG
+19 IRSDRP
-25 TEFKNYTLDDFL
+25 LD
-37 GEEGI
+37 
-42 EHQYSTPYT
+42 
-51 PQQNGVAERKN
+51 
-62 RTLIEAAR
+62 
-70 TMMMEYKSN
+70 
-79 YNFWAEAI
+79 
-87 STACHATNR
+87 
-96 LYFRK
+96 
-101 GLEKTPYE
+101 
-109 ILTGNK
+109 
-115 PNVSYFKVFGC
+115 
-126 KCYIL
+126 
-131 VKDTR
+131 
-136 LSKFDSRAQEGIFVG
+136 RAV
-151 YATDSHAYRVFN
+151 R
-163 KSSGRVVESCDVT
+163 
-176 FDEDDRSLEERSA
+176 
-189 SFNLYNNLK
+189 
-198 FNLNLKINL
+198 
-207 DIYNNNQVQVHLNK
+207 
-221 LKNNIHRKLVYLNT
+221 
-235 QHQVTK
+235 
-241 VKLQRNVTTRRQ
+241 
-253 LANFCAH
+253 
-260 HAFVSR
+260 
-266 VEPLKVDDALKD
+266 
-278 PDWLNAMQEELNNF
+278 
-292 KRNDVWTL
+292 
-300 MKRPDHCRNVIGT
+300 
-313 KWIFKNKQDESG
+313 
-325 TVIRNK
+325 
-331 ARLVAQGYS
+331 
-340 QVEGVDFGETFAP
+340 
-353 VARLE
+353 
-358 SIRILLAF
+358 
-366 ASHHGFKLQQMDV
+366 
-379 KSAFLN
+379 
-385 GPLHEEV
+385 
-392 YVKQPPGFEDPHFP
+392 
-406 DHVFKLKKALY
+406 
-417 GLKQAPRAWY
+417 
-427 EHLKELLEDRGFE
+427 
-440 VGKID
+440 
-445 PTLFTKKVNG
+445 
-455 ELFVCQ
+455 
-461 LYVDDIIFGS
+461 
-471 TNTKFNDEFAMLMTN
+471 
-486 RFEMS
+486 
-491 MMGELKYFLGFE
+491 
-503 IKQMRQGTFIN
+503 
-514 QAKYLQDMLKRFD
+514 
-527 MKDAKGIGTPMQ
+527 
-539 LKCQLTLDEGG
+539 
-550 KAVDTK
+550 
-556 LYRSMIGSLLYLCA
+556 
-570 SRPDIMLSVARCLF
+570 SVARS
-584 CVTMRAESR
+584 TG
-593 SPTIRCSVELWELIV
+593 CSVELWEIIL
-608 HGHREPQDPT
+608 HGYREPQDPV

-647 DQVDDIVSAKELWDR
+647 DQVNDIGSAKELWDR
-662 IVVLQEGTDLIQSAL
+662 IVVLQEGTDLIQSSL
-677 YETAKQEAYQF
+677 YETAKQEAHRF
-688 MIRDGESIFD
+688 MIREGESIAD
-698 AYARLGALKVRVKG
+698 AYARLGALRVRIKG
-712 LGVEKYNDGFEMNEA
+712 LGAEKYDDGFEMNEG

-734 AMIAVKQEDTNLG
+734 AMIAVKQEDTNLA

-772 SMAKAGKRLK
+772 NMAKAGKMLM

-807 HESKEDYEIEEDEE
+807 HGGEEEYEIEEDEE

-833 FFAKKYKAKFPMLL
+833 FFAKKYKGKLPMLL

-862 NHFANECP
+862 SHFANECP

-895 RYKKNKGRAFVG
+895 RYKRNKGRAFVG

-926 GLAYSKPGSLF
+926 GLAFSKPGSLF

-947 ENDVGSSFMARTTQD
+947 ENDVGSSFMARITQD
-962 DDSDDSPSSPIIGS
+962 DDSDDSSSSTTIGS
-976 CLMARETKVMEP
+976 CLMARETK
-988 PPSLS
+988 
-993 SVLDDENEDQE
+993 
-1004 ELTML
+1004 
-1009 KELYDVRCTLRGEA
+1009 
-1023 LVKFDFLMDSLKE
+1023 
-1036 KDESIEELEY
+1036 
-1046 QLNEKERR
+1046 
-1054 FNLLRQELKTERCI
+1054 
-1068 SQGLKQQIETYEL
+1068 
-1081 DKVKDLETIDRAQ
+1081 
-1094 LLTQELNASKE
+1094 
-1105 ELEVAHAS
+1105 
-1113 LTRDLDHL
+1113 
-1121 ERANKLVKDELKKLG
+1121 
-1136 ENHDLLQESY
+1136 
-1146 KKALGSM
+1146 
-1153 KDPIDVEKLAC
+1153 
-1164 SSISFT
+1164 
-1170 SEHAKLVEEHVR
+1170 
-1182 LQEELSLHV
+1182 
-1191 ETNAYLES
+1191 TNTYLES

-1206 DYHPNESSCEQ
+1206 NYYPNESACEQ
-1217 ASILEENV
+1217 ATTLEENV
-1225 RLTKELAKFTT
+1225 RLKKELAKFTT
-1236 AKNKMGLDDL
+1236 TKSKMGLDDL
-1246 LSKQRSNNQKY
+1246 LSKKRSNNQKY
-1257 GLGYTPKSHKKNNYK
+1257 GLGYVPKPYKKNNYK
-1272 KEKPAQDKNKKVTN
+1272 KEKPAQEKNKK
-1286 NGKASKGKAT
+1286 
-1296 SGARTGPNDHYALF
+1296 
-1310 VDYYG
+1310 
-1315 DVYAN
+1315 
-1320 YVGPPNGYAYREYSI
+1320 
-1335 WGYSSGGPKWVFDS
+1335 GYSSGGPKWVFDS
-1349 GCTNHMTGGK
+1349 GCTNHMTGGR

-1369 HKKSSIT
+1369 NKKSSIT

-1441 LVLVGFV
+1441 LVLVGYV

-1455 DLSKESPSFS
+1455 DLSKESPSPS

-1503 TGVSFEKDRVCS
+1503 TGISFEKDRVCS

-1585 EFITFAKKAQRMYE
+1585 EFITFAKKAQRTYE

-1743 YRYYNRSSG
+1743 YRYYNRSTG

-1780 DVDPSSAIK
+1780 DDDPSSAIK

-1798 MEVHNDDQDDGVD
+1798 MEVHSDDQGDGIE
-1811 VSSTPQVEPS
+1811 VSSSPQVEPS
-1821 STQAEPS
+1821 STQVEPS
-1828 SATQEPPSTQDES
+1828 SATQDVSSTQDEPHP
-1841 QSEEQEEDPHSME
+1841 EEQEESPQPTE

-1867 DQAQVVPHDQVLA
+1867 VQAQVVPHDQVLA

-1899 ASDMKVDQ
+1899 ASDMKVDL
-1907 VLGSWSGEP
+1907 VLGSISKGVVTRRHHALLMTYCQHHAFVSSFEPLKVHEALVDPDWVIAMQEELECFTRNEVWSLVERPKDHRINVIGTKWVFKNKQDEDGIVIRNKARLVAQGFAQIEGMDFEDTFAPVARLEAIRLLLAFASFHNFKLYQMDVKSAFLNGPLKETAYVAQPPGFEDPCRPNHVYLLHKALYGLKQAPRAWYEFLRDFLLQDGFCMGTVDSTLFTKRVKGGGLFICQIYVDDIIFGGTNPNHNKAFEQLMTRKFEMSMMGELKFFLGFQV
-1916 PRGNVAK
+1916 RQLAK
-1923 RGRMAD
+1923 GTFISQEKYVKDMLKKFNMTNESPMKTPMPVKGQLGSCD
-1929 PPRRSSSRAPPQAQ
+1929 GEKDVDIK
-1943 QGTDTGSSAR
+1943 GTDGGSSVG

-1964 DKNVVQEDDEVV
+1964 DKHVAHEDDEVV
-1976 PTINVGAANRL
+1976 PTVNVGAANRL
-1987 EWQEWRT
+1987 EWKEWRT
-1994 LNPYR
+1994 VNPYR
-1999 FEKPTYT
+1999 FAKPTYT
-2006 RSDKAFWTNTQAAL
+2006 RSDKAFWTNTQAVL
-2020 WEGFYDSHEFMK
+2020 WEGYYDSHEYMK
-2032 HGNIVSPKAINPEEL
+2032 HGNIVSPKAINPAEL

-2052 TKYRFVVQTLRS
+2052 TKYRFVVQTLKN
-2064 LGLYDLV
+2064 LGVYDLV

-2126 GCGDDSDPGY
+2126 GCGDDSNLGY
-2136 KIHSRSRLT
+2136 RIHSRSRLT

-2153 PPNPTPGPPTISGM
+2153 PANPTAGPPTISGM
-2167 YYSYLVLAKLFREN
+2167 YYSYLVLAKMFREN

-2187 DHSEVRN
+2187 DTSEVRN

-2239 LINYIVPAPRNVIG
+2239 LLNYIVPAPLNVIG
-2253 EKVIMDPFRFPI
+2253 EKVIMDAFKIPT

-2279 TERRSKAHHDH
+2279 AERRSKERHDH
-2290 DASSSHSRRSQHG
+2290 DASSSYSRRPKHG
-2303 AARFFTCLFQMC
+2303 ATRFFSSMWKMC
-2315 KRSHDVAHQTL
+2315 KNTNDVAHQSL
-2326 TMTQETRRRQN
+2326 ALNQETRRRQ
-2337 EFMASRN
+2337 
-2344 HFVPPPGPE
+2344 PPPRVSVNWRNGFQWRSRQIRFATGQRGLDRGSALVRRSGGNGQQPPPTGE
-2353 MEPVIAPQWE
+2353 APGQRKGAPV
-2363 MPPLTD
+2363 TD
-2369 EMLQNF
+2369 PKAAAAKKKSSREKRRAE
-2375 DFSVYAHGALPRP
+2375 SA
-2388 ARAPPADYADDDE
+2388 ARKATRAEKA
-2401 GNDDAGD
+2401 
-2408 DDAGDDDARESSSSL
+2408 ARNEEEKKNGVGSSTIILYFSSSFEWTSMPV
-2423 GFGHY
+2423 FETTPSSHSSDFDWDSE